1 MGIDFQVI
9 TYQYFSEYYVECFS
23 RCLLPHFILFLLCI
37 VFNGFRA
44 IYWRS
49 ISCVLCQTIFH
60 VVLLCRMVF
69 MELTCARLAEYHLDW
84 LSGYFTRVRFVAY
97 CVAWFSTYILVYFLL
112 RIVLNGFPGFYITY
126 AQFAEYFVEWVS
138 RFHDLRFGTFV
149 KNGFPC
155 TCITG
160 TRFAA
165 YC

>member
-1 MGIDFQVI
+1 MGIVGIDFQVI

-69 MELTCARLAEYHLDW
+69 MELTCARLLLCGMIFHVYTCVL
-84 LSGYFTRVRFVAY
+84 FTAY
-97 CVAWFSTYILVYFLL
+97 CVEWFSRFLYYL
-112 RIVLNGFPGFYITY
+112 CSIS
-126 AQFAEYFVEWVS
+126 EYFVEWVS